1 MIDQQLQR
9 MAEAERR
16 PGESTAQ
23 AYRRVLDSPE
33 GSRLYREYIGGVT
46 KAAQPMAAPS
56 AQELCWA
63 KIQQEAKQL
72 LDSPGHPEITTMER
86 AVAAYLKT
94 PRGALDYQKYLDTK
108 PRQ

>member
-1 MIDQQLQR
+1 M
-9 MAEAERR
+9 
-16 PGESTAQ
+16 
-23 AYRRVLDSPE
+23 LDSPE

-46 KAAQPMAAPS
+46 EAAQPMAAPS

-72 LDSPGHPEITTMER
+72 LDSPGHPEITTMVGE

-94 PRGALDYQKYLDTK
+94 PRGALDYQKYLYSK